1 MRIDKKLN
9 LVIPIYGD
17 DSDAPTAW
25 VHSTPIRRETFERYH
40 MVIAKTFASIYT
52 EGLDF
57 RVGPRV
63 AMLRLR
69 EIAEEMKRWEGPTGV
84 EAGLVAEMRRL
95 TNLITPQQD
104 GALPWQ
110 VAIDKGMIDP
120 DDKSEVENAIA
131 FFTVVS
137 HMHRHHELKAI
148 LEGVAVIW
156 SAQITSSTCME
167 YLNSLKTST
176 AAANTGEMPQP
187 SLAAAPSSI
196 PS

>member
-1 MRIDKKLN
+1 MKIDKKLN
-9 LVIPIYGD
+9 LVIPIYGED
-17 DSDAPTAW
+17 GDAPTAW

-69 EIAEEMKRWEGPTGV
+69 EISEGMSRWEGPTGV

-95 TNLITPQQD
+95 TNLIMP
-104 GALPWQ
+104 GLEGPLPWQ

-120 DDKSEVENAIA
+120 DDKSEVENAVA

-156 SAQITSSTCME
+156 SAQVTSLNCTE
-167 YLNSLKTST
+167 YSASLKTST
-176 AAANTGEMPQP
+176 AVENSGAMAI
-187 SLAAAPSSI
+187 PSSI

>member
-1 MRIDKKLN
+1 LRIDKKLN
-9 LVIPIYGD
+9 LVIPIYGED
-17 DSDAPTAW
+17 GDAPTAW

-69 EIAEEMKRWEGPTGV
+69 EISEGMGKWEGPTGV

-95 TNLITPQQD
+95 TNLIMPGHAT
-104 GALPWQ
+104 LPWQ

-156 SAQITSSTCME
+156 SAQVTSLDCTGYS
-167 YLNSLKTST
+167 NSLKTSIEPE
-176 AAANTGEMPQP
+176 NTGEM
-187 SLAAAPSSI
+187 AIPSSI

>member
-1 MRIDKKLN
+1 MKIDKRLN

-17 DSDAPTAW
+17 EGDAPTAW

-69 EIAEEMKRWEGPTGV
+69 EISEEMRKWEGPTGV
-84 EAGLVAEMRRL
+84 EAGLVAEIRRL
-95 TNLITPQQD
+95 TNLIMPGHD
-104 GALPWQ
+104 NLPWQ

-137 HMHRHHELKAI
+137 HMHRHHELRPI
-148 LEGVAVIW
+148 LEGVAMIW
-156 SAQITSSTCME
+156 SAQVTSLNSTE
-167 YLNSLKTST
+167 FSLSLKTST
-176 AAANTGEMPQP
+176 DVASTGETQP
-187 SLAAAPSSI
+187 APPAAVPSSI